1 MPGAATAAAHRA
13 VIVAAEARA
22 AIAAEAARAVLAA
35 AIAPALH
42 TVAAAVDGLPQAQPG
57 ISVPQKPASKAGCG
71 SSLCLWLGLPRW
83 LTRCRDRGIDRD
95 KVPPR
100 RRFSRGLSSSDTIGC
115 PCRAGGSKDHFEFEI
130 GMMFHQNAS
139 LGANSPAA
147 GFLPRANPGPA
158 RRCSAGRH
166 SPAHQSRTQAGSRH
180 RD

>member
-1 MPGAATAAAHRA
+1 MSSAAVVHHA
-13 VIVAAEARA
+13 VIAAAEARTA
-22 AIAAEAARAVLAA
+22 QAA
-35 AIAPALH
+35 AIVRAAAP
-42 TVAAAVDGLPQAQPG
+42 TVVAAAVDGLPQAQPG

-83 LTRCRDRGIDRD
+83 LTRCRDRGIGRD

-100 RRFSRGLSSSDTIGC
+100 RRLSRGLSSSDTIGC